1 MSGKARIGLDLSA
14 LHRPHAG
21 VAVYAR
27 NLARALAAEA
37 GAAEGE
43 EMFLGFDGVRM
54 LPLPRALAAGGVA
67 PRSVPADRLVG
78 FAGRMAGRVAGVR
91 PLARRVRAV
100 AFALGQGRIDLFHG
114 LMTLPPGPLRRP
126 FLPLIH
132 DLSLLRHPE
141 THPPQRVRAFARA
154 LPRLA
159 AAPWI
164 NTISVFSAR
173 EIVALLGVPAERV
186 AITLPGVDPSF
197 LAPFRPAEEAAAL
210 ARLGLVAGRYLLAV
224 ATLEP
229 RKNLSTLIAAYAGLP
244 PRLQERAPLV
254 LVGQP
259 GWGNLGLPA
268 ATEGLIRRGRL
279 RFTGHVPQPLLAALY
294 RGTALFLY
302 PSIYEGFGLPVLEA
316 LAAGAPVAISAA
328 TAMEE
333 AAGPHGLRLPARD
346 DTAWREAMRQ
356 AIEAPDRSP
365 KAVAARLA
373 WARRFDWAT
382 TAASTRTLYRRVLNS

>member
-1 MSGKARIGLDLSA
+1 MSGKLRIGLDLSA

-27 NLARALAAEA
+27 NLAGALATPTAAAEA
-37 GAAEGE
+37 E
-43 EMFLGFDGVRM
+43 EVFLGFDGLRM
-54 LPLPRALAAGGVA
+54 LPLPRALATGGMT
-67 PRSVPADRLVG
+67 PMPLPTDRLIG
-78 FAGRMAGRVAGVR
+78 LAGRIAGRVAGVR
-91 PLARRVRAV
+91 PLARQLRAA
-100 AFALGQGRIDLFHG
+100 AFALGQRRIDLFHG
-114 LMTLPPGPLRRP
+114 LMTLPPGPLHRP
-126 FLPLIH
+126 FLPLIY
-132 DLSLLRHPE
+132 DLSPLRHPE

-164 NTISVFSAR
+164 NTISAFSAR

-186 AITLPGVDPSF
+186 AITPPGVDPGF
-197 LAPFRPAEEAAAL
+197 LLPFRPAEEAAAL
-210 ARLGLVAGRYLLAV
+210 AQLELVAGGYLLSV

-229 RKNLSTLIAAYAGLP
+229 RKNLATLIAAYAGLP
-244 PRLQERAPLV
+244 EGLQARAPLV

-259 GWGNLGLPA
+259 GWGDLGLPA
-268 ATEGLIRRGRL
+268 ATEALTRRGRL

-294 RGTALFLY
+294 RGAALFLY

-316 LAAGAPVAISAA
+316 LAAGAPVAISAG

-346 DTAWREAMRQ
+346 EGAWREAMRQ

-365 KAVAARLA
+365 PAAAARLA

-382 TAASTRTLYRRVLNS
+382 TAAATRALYRRILHS